1 VALGPI
7 GTGKDGQTTIKTQES
22 RSEPEG
28 VVEIPLAL
36 ETVGVTGQIAITAFE
51 WDNVPAEWTV
61 TLIDTKGTADLSDDK
76 AKVLTRNDPAYTFD
90 SGAESLQSKTAGP
103 SKSAADARADDAS
116 GPAGPQGSAA
126 ASGGATTSRPDSLRS
141 PGGRAGTSAPDGDRA
156 PRPTFER
163 MEWPRSPVASRSDR
177 PATRGESPSPRFVL
191 RIETD
196 AQPLPV
202 EMAGFEAKTDGE
214 NAVLM
219 WNTASEKNNAGFDVQ
234 HQRLAEGDSTAR
246 PGAWETLG
254 FVEGSGTVSSTQ
266 NYRYRTDA
274 LDYGTH
280 LFRLRQVDT
289 DGDTHYTDTYR
300 TDVTLDEAYAVEA
313 PAPNPTREAARLE
326 VTVREEQTVTVEVY
340 DVLGR
345 RVAMPLRE
353 EMPAQQTKEVQLR
366 ADRLSSGSYF
376 VRVTGEK
383 FATTK
388 RLTVVK

>member
-1 VALGPI
+1 
-7 GTGKDGQTTIKTQES
+7 
-22 RSEPEG
+22 
-28 VVEIPLAL
+28 
-36 ETVGVTGQIAITAFE
+36 
-51 WDNVPAEWTV
+51 
-61 TLIDTKGTADLSDDK
+61 
-76 AKVLTRNDPAYTFD
+76 
-90 SGAESLQSKTAGP
+90 
-103 SKSAADARADDAS
+103 
-116 GPAGPQGSAA
+116 
-126 ASGGATTSRPDSLRS
+126 
-141 PGGRAGTSAPDGDRA
+141 
-156 PRPTFER
+156 
-163 MEWPRSPVASRSDR
+163 
-177 PATRGESPSPRFVL
+177 VL